1 MTRVTLYEYVATVT
15 ADPKWL
21 RSQYAQARNTPSG
34 GLVLSMRHQM
44 PKIDEIVPG
53 ASLDQEELS
62 RFFELSVDMLCIA
75 SFDGH
80 FKRLNRVWEQ
90 VTGFTIEELITR
102 PFLDFVHPDDHQRTT
117 DEVAKQLG
125 LGYKVLSFEN
135 RYLCKDGSYR
145 WFRWTSQPDTDRQ
158 LMYAVARDVTEEKRL
173 HELLEAQAAQLA
185 VRSEAR
191 GNELNLL
198 HSIDRM
204 ILRGANEEEALREIA
219 RLVAGLTGAQYAA
232 IVTPS
237 DDGGEAVRAIHHG
250 VSADEGA
257 RLANTAFPIGEGV
270 SGWALRHNQIAVA
283 TDVSTDPRYDKMR
296 GFARE
301 MNYAAAVAIPV
312 VLDET
317 VLAALTVGYEEPR
330 QFSQDEIA
338 TLMRISAQTAIAVGN
353 ARQRQSLESLLDET
367 AMALSD
373 VIESRDAYTGGH
385 CQRLAVY
392 SRSIAQALRLTHRE
406 VEVIRFG
413 AALHDLGKI
422 VVPDAILN
430 KPGKLTPEEYEII
443 KRHSRDGGRICQRI
457 GFLQKAYNIVYH
469 HHERWDGKGYPD
481 GLAGEKIPLAARIV
495 AVADAFDAM
504 VSDRPYRKGMP
515 REEATAILQDGAGSQ
530 WDARVVTAFTGSL
543 KESLTKIA
551 QTKP

>member
-1 MTRVTLYEYVATVT
+1 MITRALDGIPNEA
-15 ADPKWL
+15 PL
-21 RSQYAQARNTPSG
+21 
-34 GLVLSMRHQM
+34 
-44 PKIDEIVPG
+44 DE
-53 ASLDQEELS
+53 DELS

-90 VTGFTIEELITR
+90 VTGFSIEELTRR
-102 PFLDFVHPDDHQRTT
+102 PFLDFVHPDDHQRTL
-117 DEVAKQLG
+117 DEVGKQQRQG
-125 LGYKVLSFEN
+125 RNVLSFEN

-145 WFRWTSQPDTDRQ
+145 WFHWTSQPDNERQ
-158 LMYAVARDVTEEKRL
+158 LMYAVARDVTEDRRMR
-173 HELLEAQAAQLA
+173 ELLETQAAQLEA
-185 VRSEAR
+185 RSQAR

-204 ILRGANEEEALREIA
+204 ILRGAREHEALREIA

-237 DDGGEAVRAIHHG
+237 ADGGEVVQAIHHG
-250 VSADEGA
+250 VSADQGT
-257 RLANTAFPIGEGV
+257 RLTDATFPISEGV

-283 TDVSTDPRYDKMR
+283 TDINSDVRYETMR
-296 GFARE
+296 KFTRE
-301 MNYAAAVAIPV
+301 MNYAAAVAIPI
-312 VLDET
+312 VLDDN
-317 VLAALTVGYEEPR
+317 VLAALTVGYKDPR

-338 TLMRISAQTAIAVGN
+338 TLMRIAAQAAIAVGN
-353 ARQRQSLESLLDET
+353 ARQRESLERLLDET

-392 SRSIAQALRLTHRE
+392 SKTIAETLGLARSE

-422 VVPDAILN
+422 VVPDSILN
-430 KPGKLTPEEYEII
+430 KPGKLTPEEFEVI
-443 KRHSRDGGRICQRI
+443 KRHSGDGGRICQRI
-457 GFLQKAYNIVYH
+457 GFLQKAYPIVYH

-481 GLAGEKIPLAARIV
+481 ELAGEEIPLGARIV

-504 VSDRPYRKGMP
+504 VTDRPYRRGMP
-515 REEATAILQDGAGSQ
+515 REEATAILRDGAASQ
-530 WDARVVTAFTGSL
+530 WDAKVVTAFLGTA
-543 KESLTKIA
+543 KLTR
-551 QTKP
+551 P